1 MKILGAYSQNNMFSK
16 WVSNFG
22 WKSVEKIC
30 SYSYRVPY
38 CVPSWNR
45 ATYRAMIRCFL
56 RKEVIVGL
64 DVDRLMER
72 LKQFFSVPAVIP
84 CRSGRVAIELALRA
98 SGVSEGDEVA
108 VPTFCCT
115 SVIPPILSVGAIPIL
130 TDVGEE
136 LSLTPEMLGPALSS
150 KTKAVIVPH
159 LFGNPSQIKEIV
171 GMCHDRGIIVI
182 DDAAQAFGATL
193 DGRPLGTFGD
203 AGVVSFGNG
212 KVCFGTGGGVL
223 VSRRTDILERARQ
236 VKLSR
241 GTFSRGALDGLSI
254 LIWRRWRQWSLPLQ
268 AVISRVKRP
277 KIGSQ
282 PYLKETMRNM
292 DAAIALTLL
301 DTLENN
307 IHARRERVS
316 AYQRFFEGNPRL
328 ALIQHG
334 VGSAC
339 LTQVIQINRAT
350 DIIKALRG
358 RGYEVNGSY
367 TPLHLFPEYRKF
379 ARWPLKNAERKWNN
393 LIELPCEPSV
403 SLDEVANISSIVRE
417 YLR

>member
-1 MKILGAYSQNNMFSK
+1 
-16 WVSNFG
+16 
-22 WKSVEKIC
+22 
-30 SYSYRVPY
+30 
-38 CVPSWNR
+38 
-45 ATYRAMIRCFL
+45 MIRCFL
-56 RKEVIVGL
+56 RKEVIDGP

-98 SGVSEGDEVA
+98 FGVSEGDEVA

-115 SVIPPILSVGAIPIL
+115 SVILPILAVGAIPIL

-136 LSLTPEMLGPALSS
+136 LSLTPETLAAALSS

-159 LFGNPSQIKEIV
+159 LFGNPSQIKEIME
-171 GMCHDRGIIVI
+171 MCHDRGIFVI

-241 GTFSRGALDGLSI
+241 DTFLRGVLDGLSI
-254 LIWRRWRQWSLPLQ
+254 LFWRRWRRWSLPFQVFLSQ
-268 AVISRVKRP
+268 LKRP
-277 KIGSQ
+277 QKGAQ
-282 PYLKETMRNM
+282 TYRRETMRNL

-328 ALIQHG
+328 ALIPHS

-339 LTQVIQINRAT
+339 LTQVIE
-350 DIIKALRG
+350 IKSNFGNNVTARDVNKSLRR

-379 ARWPLKNAERKWNN
+379 AHSPLKNAERIWKN
-393 LIELPCEPSV
+393 LVEFPCEPSV
-403 SLDEVANISSIVRE
+403 TLDDVDNISSIVRE
-417 YLR
+417 CLR

>member
-1 MKILGAYSQNNMFSK
+1 M
-16 WVSNFG
+16 
-22 WKSVEKIC
+22 
-30 SYSYRVPY
+30 
-38 CVPSWNR
+38 
-45 ATYRAMIRCFL
+45 
-56 RKEVIVGL
+56 EVIDGP
-64 DVDRLMER
+64 DVDRLTER

-84 CRSGRVAIELALRA
+84 CRSGRLAIELALRA
-98 SGVSEGDEVA
+98 SGLSEGDEVA

-130 TDVGEE
+130 TDVGKG
-136 LSLTPEMLGPALSS
+136 LSLTPETLGAALSPR
-150 KTKAVIVPH
+150 TKAVIVPH

-171 GMCHDRGIIVI
+171 GMCHDRGIFVI

-241 GTFSRGALDGLSI
+241 GTFLRGALDGLSI

-268 AVISRVKRP
+268 AVILRVKRP
-277 KIGSQ
+277 KVGSQ
-282 PYLKETMRNM
+282 PYLKETMRNL
-292 DAAIALTLL
+292 DAAIAVTLL

-307 IHARRERVS
+307 IYARRERVS
-316 AYQRFFEGNPRL
+316 AYRRCFEGNPRL
-328 ALIQHG
+328 ALIPHS

-339 LTQVIQINRAT
+339 LTQVIHINSAR
-350 DIIKALRG
+350 DVIKTLRS
-358 RGYEVNGSY
+358 RGYEVSDSY
-367 TPLHLFPEYRKF
+367 TPLHLLPEYRKF
-379 ARWPLKNAERKWNN
+379 ARSPLKNAERTWSN
-393 LIELPCEPSV
+393 LFEVPCEPSV

-417 YLR
+417 CLR